1 MDFFKLKANNTTIK
15 TEIYAGIATFL
26 AMIYII
32 PVNANIMSKS
42 GMPLEALIVAT
53 ALVTILATAFNAF
66 FSNTPVAMSV
76 GMGLNAYFT
85 FSVCIEQKIPWQS
98 ALGAVFLSGLIFTLL
113 SFTNFRVWVIK
124 SIPLDLRKAI
134 SAGIGTFI
142 AFMGLVQ
149 MGVISKNEET
159 LVGLGDLSSTSVLF
173 GLFGLFLVFV
183 FWAWKIKSAF
193 ILAVFVSALC
203 AWIFGIN
210 DAKFP
215 EELVSLPIITGDNG
229 LATIFGQL
237 DILSALELTMIP
249 VVLTFFVTQLFDSVG
264 TITGVGARGKI
275 FDDPK
280 NGESKMGRT
289 LGADALSST
298 MGAVVGT
305 STVTAFVE
313 SSAGVEA
320 GGRTG
325 LTALVCAI
333 CFVFT
338 LFLLPVFKAIPANSI
353 YPVLV
358 LVGVL
363 MFMEVANINFKD
375 KSIAISAFFIIIMMP
390 LTYSITTG
398 FAFGFIAYLL
408 MCIMQKEFSRINL
421 GIIVLSFISFLVFLL
436 QFIDL

>member
-1 MDFFKLKANNTTIK
+1 MDFFKLKEHNSDVK

-32 PVNANIMSKS
+32 PVNANIMSNS

-53 ALVTILATAFNAF
+53 ALVTIIATTLSAF

-85 FSVCIEQKIPWQS
+85 FSVCNTYQIPWQS
-98 ALGAVFLSGLIFTLL
+98 ALGAVFLSGIVFTLL
-113 SFTNFRVWVIK
+113 SFTNFRIWVIK
-124 SIPLDLRKAI
+124 SIPNDLRKAI

-149 MGVISKNEET
+149 MGIITKSEAT
-159 LVGLGDLSSTSVLF
+159 LVGLGDFSSTKVLF
-173 GLFGLFLVFV
+173 GIFGLFLVFV
-183 FWAWKIKSAF
+183 FWAWRIKAAF

-203 AWIFGIN
+203 AWIFGI
-210 DAKFP
+210 DGARFP
-215 EELVSLPIITGDNG
+215 EQLLSMPVINGDNG
-229 LATIFGQL
+229 LSAIFGKL
-237 DILSALELTMIP
+237 DIKGALELSMIP
-249 VVLTFFVTQLFDSVG
+249 IVLTFFVTQLFDSVG
-264 TITGVGARGKI
+264 TITGVGSRGKI

-280 NGESKMGRT
+280 QGDKKLGKT
-289 LGADALSST
+289 LGVDAVSSA

-325 LTALVCAI
+325 LTALVTAI

-375 KSIAISAFFIIIMMP
+375 KAIAVSAFFIIIMMP

-398 FAFGFIAYLL
+398 FAFGFIAYLF
-408 MCIMQKEFSRINL
+408 MRIMQKEFDKINL
-421 GIIVLSFISFLVFLL
+421 GIIILSAISLLVFLL
-436 QFIDL
+436 QFL

>member
-1 MDFFKLKANNTTIK
+1 MDFFKLKEHNSDVK
-15 TEIYAGIATFL
+15 TEIYAGVATFL

-32 PVNANIMSKS
+32 PVNANIMSNS

-53 ALVTILATAFNAF
+53 ALVTIIATTFNAF

-85 FSVCIEQKIPWQS
+85 FSVCYTYQIPWQS
-98 ALGAVFLSGLIFTLL
+98 ALGAVFLSGIVFTLL
-113 SFTNFRVWVIK
+113 SFTNFRIWVIK
-124 SIPLDLRKAI
+124 SIPNDLRKAI

-149 MGVISKNEET
+149 MGVITKSEAT
-159 LVGLGDLSSTSVLF
+159 LVGLGDFSNTKVLF

-183 FWAWKIKSAF
+183 FWAWKVKAAF

-203 AWIFGIN
+203 AWIFGI
-210 DAKFP
+210 DGAKFP
-215 EELVSLPIITGDNG
+215 EQLLSLPVISGDNG
-229 LATIFGQL
+229 LSAIFGKL
-237 DILSALELTMIP
+237 DIKGALELSMIP
-249 VVLTFFVTQLFDSVG
+249 IVLTFFVTQLFDSVG
-264 TITGVGARGKI
+264 TITGVGSRGKI
-275 FDDPK
+275 FDDPEQ
-280 NGESKMGRT
+280 GEKKLGKT
-289 LGADALSST
+289 LGADAVSSA

-325 LTALVCAI
+325 LTALVTAI

-353 YPVLV
+353 YPILV

-375 KSIAISAFFIIIMMP
+375 KAIAVSAFFIIIMMP

-398 FAFGFIAYLL
+398 FAFGFITYLF
-408 MCIMQKEFSRINL
+408 MRIMQKEFDKINL
-421 GIIVLSFISFLVFLL
+421 GIIVLSAISLLVFLL
-436 QFIDL
+436 QFL

>member
-1 MDFFKLKANNTTIK
+1 MDFFKLKEHNSDVK
-15 TEIYAGIATFL
+15 TEIYAGVATFL

-32 PVNANIMSKS
+32 PVNANIMSNS

-53 ALVTILATAFNAF
+53 ALVTIIATTFSAF

-85 FSVCIEQKIPWQS
+85 FSVCNTYQIPWQS
-98 ALGAVFLSGLIFTLL
+98 ALGAVFLSGVIFTLL
-113 SFTNFRVWVIK
+113 SFTNFRIWVIK
-124 SIPLDLRKAI
+124 SIPNDLRKAI

-149 MGVISKNEET
+149 MGIITKSEAT
-159 LVGLGDLSSTSVLF
+159 LVGLGDFSNTKVLF

-183 FWAWKIKSAF
+183 FWAWRIKAAF

-203 AWIFGIN
+203 AWIFGI
-210 DAKFP
+210 DGARFP
-215 EELVSLPIITGDNG
+215 EQLLSLPVISGDNG
-229 LATIFGQL
+229 LNAIFGKL
-237 DILSALELTMIP
+237 DIKGALELSMIP
-249 VVLTFFVTQLFDSVG
+249 IVLTFFVTQLFDSVG
-264 TITGVGARGKI
+264 TITGVGSRGKI

-280 NGESKMGRT
+280 QGEKKLGKT
-289 LGADALSST
+289 LGADAASSA
-298 MGAVVGT
+298 MGAVIGT

-325 LTALVCAI
+325 LTALVTAI

-353 YPVLV
+353 YPILV

-375 KSIAISAFFIIIMMP
+375 KAIAVSAFFIIIMMP

-398 FAFGFIAYLL
+398 FAFGFIAYLF
-408 MCIMQKEFSRINL
+408 MRIMQKEFDKINL
-421 GIIVLSFISFLVFLL
+421 GIIVLSAISLLVFLL
-436 QFIDL
+436 QFL

>member
-1 MDFFKLKANNTTIK
+1 MDFFKLKEHNSDVK

-32 PVNANIMSKS
+32 PVNANIMSNS

-53 ALVTILATAFNAF
+53 ALVTIIATTFSAF

-85 FSVCIEQKIPWQS
+85 FSVCNTYQIPWQS
-98 ALGAVFLSGLIFTLL
+98 ALGAVFLSGIVFTLL
-113 SFTNFRVWVIK
+113 SFTNFRIWVIK
-124 SIPLDLRKAI
+124 SIPNDLRKAI

-149 MGVISKNEET
+149 MGIITKSEAT
-159 LVGLGDLSSTSVLF
+159 LVGLGDFSSTKVLF

-183 FWAWKIKSAF
+183 FWAWRIKAAF

-203 AWIFGIN
+203 AWIFGI
-210 DAKFP
+210 DGARFP
-215 EELVSLPIITGDNG
+215 EQLLSMPVINGDNG
-229 LATIFGQL
+229 LSAIFGKL
-237 DILSALELTMIP
+237 DIKGALELSMIP
-249 VVLTFFVTQLFDSVG
+249 IVLTFFVTQLFDSVG
-264 TITGVGARGKI
+264 TITGVGSRGKI

-280 NGESKMGRT
+280 QGEKKLGKT
-289 LGADALSST
+289 LGADAASSA

-325 LTALVCAI
+325 LTALVTAI

-353 YPVLV
+353 YPILV

-375 KSIAISAFFIIIMMP
+375 KAIAVSAFFIIIMMP

-398 FAFGFIAYLL
+398 FAFGFIAYLF
-408 MCIMQKEFSRINL
+408 MRIMQKEFDKINL
-421 GIIVLSFISFLVFLL
+421 GIIVLSAISLLVFLL
-436 QFIDL
+436 QFL

>member
-1 MDFFKLKANNTTIK
+1 MDFFKLKEHNSDIK

-32 PVNANIMSKS
+32 PVNANIMSNS

-53 ALVTILATAFNAF
+53 ALVTIIATTFSAF

-85 FSVCIEQKIPWQS
+85 FSVCNTYQIPWQS
-98 ALGAVFLSGLIFTLL
+98 ALGAVFLSGIVFTLL
-113 SFTNFRVWVIK
+113 SFTNFRIWVIK
-124 SIPLDLRKAI
+124 SIPNDLRKAI

-149 MGVISKNEET
+149 MGIIAKSEAT
-159 LVGLGDLSSTSVLF
+159 LVGLGDFSSTKVLF

-183 FWAWKIKSAF
+183 FWAWRIKAAF

-203 AWIFGIN
+203 AWIFGI
-210 DAKFP
+210 DGAKFP
-215 EELVSLPIITGDNG
+215 EQLLSLPVISGDNG
-229 LATIFGQL
+229 LSAIFGKL
-237 DILSALELTMIP
+237 DIKGALELSMIP
-249 VVLTFFVTQLFDSVG
+249 IVLTFFVTQLFDSVG
-264 TITGVGARGKI
+264 TITGVGSRGKI

-280 NGESKMGRT
+280 QGEKKLGKT
-289 LGADALSST
+289 LGADAASSA

-325 LTALVCAI
+325 LTALVTAI

-353 YPVLV
+353 YPILV

-375 KSIAISAFFIIIMMP
+375 KAIAVSAFFIIIMMP

-398 FAFGFIAYLL
+398 FAFGFIAYLF
-408 MCIMQKEFSRINL
+408 MRIMQKEFDKINL
-421 GIIVLSFISFLVFLL
+421 GIIVLSAISLLVFLL
-436 QFIDL
+436 QFL

>member
-1 MDFFKLKANNTTIK
+1 MDFFKLKEHNSDVK
-15 TEIYAGIATFL
+15 TEIYAGVATFL

-32 PVNANIMSKS
+32 PVNANIMSNS

-53 ALVTILATAFNAF
+53 ALVTIIATTFSAF

-85 FSVCIEQKIPWQS
+85 FSVCNTYQIPWQS
-98 ALGAVFLSGLIFTLL
+98 ALGAVFLSGVIFTLL
-113 SFTNFRVWVIK
+113 SFTNFRIWVIK
-124 SIPLDLRKAI
+124 SIPNDLRKAI

-149 MGVISKNEET
+149 MGIITKSEAT
-159 LVGLGDLSSTSVLF
+159 LVGLGDFSSTKVLF

-183 FWAWKIKSAF
+183 FWAWRIKAAF

-203 AWIFGIN
+203 AWIFGI
-210 DAKFP
+210 DGAKFP
-215 EELVSLPIITGDNG
+215 EQLLSLPVISGDNG
-229 LATIFGQL
+229 LSAIFGKL
-237 DILSALELTMIP
+237 DIKGALELSMIP
-249 VVLTFFVTQLFDSVG
+249 IVLTFFVTQLFDSVG
-264 TITGVGARGKI
+264 TITGVGSRGKI

-280 NGESKMGRT
+280 QGEKKLGKT
-289 LGADALSST
+289 LGADAASSA
-298 MGAVVGT
+298 MGAVIGT

-325 LTALVCAI
+325 LTALVTAI

-353 YPVLV
+353 YPILV

-375 KSIAISAFFIIIMMP
+375 KAIAVSAFFIIIMMP

-398 FAFGFIAYLL
+398 FAFGFIAYLF
-408 MCIMQKEFSRINL
+408 MRIMQKEFDKINL
-421 GIIVLSFISFLVFLL
+421 GIIVLSAISLLVFLL
-436 QFIDL
+436 QFL

>member
-1 MDFFKLKANNTTIK
+1 MDFFKLKEHNSDVK

-32 PVNANIMSKS
+32 PVNANTMSNS

-53 ALVTILATAFNAF
+53 ALVTIIATTLSAF

-85 FSVCIEQKIPWQS
+85 FSVCNTYQIPWQS
-98 ALGAVFLSGLIFTLL
+98 ALGAVFLSGIVFTLL
-113 SFTNFRVWVIK
+113 SFTNFRIWVIK
-124 SIPLDLRKAI
+124 SIPNDLRKAI

-149 MGVISKNEET
+149 MGIITKSEAT
-159 LVGLGDLSSTSVLF
+159 LVGLGDFSSTKVLF

-183 FWAWKIKSAF
+183 FWAWRIKAAF

-203 AWIFGIN
+203 AWIFGI
-210 DAKFP
+210 DGARFP
-215 EELVSLPIITGDNG
+215 EQLLSMPVINGDNG
-229 LATIFGQL
+229 LSAIFGKL
-237 DILSALELTMIP
+237 DIKGALELSMIP
-249 VVLTFFVTQLFDSVG
+249 IVLTFFVTQLFDSVG
-264 TITGVGARGKI
+264 TITGVGSRGKI

-280 NGESKMGRT
+280 QGDKKLGKT
-289 LGADALSST
+289 LGVDAVSSA

-325 LTALVCAI
+325 LTALVTAI

-375 KSIAISAFFIIIMMP
+375 KAIAVSAFFIIIMMP

-398 FAFGFIAYLL
+398 FAFGFIAYLFIR
-408 MCIMQKEFSRINL
+408 IMQKEFDKINL
-421 GIIVLSFISFLVFLL
+421 GIIILSAISLLVFLL
-436 QFIDL
+436 QFL

>member
-1 MDFFKLKANNTTIK
+1 MDFFKLKEHNSDVK

-32 PVNANIMSKS
+32 PVNANIMSNS

-53 ALVTILATAFNAF
+53 ALVTIIATTFSAF

-85 FSVCIEQKIPWQS
+85 FSVCNTYQIPWQS
-98 ALGAVFLSGLIFTLL
+98 ALGAVFLSGIVFTLL
-113 SFTNFRVWVIK
+113 SFTNFRIWVIK
-124 SIPLDLRKAI
+124 SIPNDLRKAI

-149 MGVISKNEET
+149 MGMITKSEAT
-159 LVGLGDLSSTSVLF
+159 LVGLGDFSSTKVLF

-183 FWAWKIKSAF
+183 FWAWRIKAAF

-203 AWIFGIN
+203 AWIFGI
-210 DAKFP
+210 DGAKFP
-215 EELVSLPIITGDNG
+215 EQLFSMPVISGDNG
-229 LATIFGQL
+229 LSAIFGKL
-237 DILSALELTMIP
+237 DIKGALELSMIP
-249 VVLTFFVTQLFDSVG
+249 IVLTFFVTQLFDSVG
-264 TITGVGARGKI
+264 TITGVGSRGKI

-280 NGESKMGRT
+280 QGEKKLGKT
-289 LGADALSST
+289 LGADAASSA

-325 LTALVCAI
+325 LTALVTAI

-353 YPVLV
+353 YPILV

-375 KSIAISAFFIIIMMP
+375 KAIAVSAFFIIIMMP

-398 FAFGFIAYLL
+398 FAFGFIAYLF
-408 MCIMQKEFSRINL
+408 MRIMQKEFDKINL
-421 GIIVLSFISFLVFLL
+421 GIIVLSAISSLVFLL
-436 QFIDL
+436 QFL

>member
-1 MDFFKLKANNTTIK
+1 MDFFKLKEHNSDVK
-15 TEIYAGIATFL
+15 TEIYAGVATFL

-32 PVNANIMSKS
+32 PVNANIMSNS

-53 ALVTILATAFNAF
+53 ALVTIIATTFSAF

-85 FSVCIEQKIPWQS
+85 FSVCNTYQIPWQS
-98 ALGAVFLSGLIFTLL
+98 ALGAVFLSGVIFTLL
-113 SFTNFRVWVIK
+113 SFTNFRIWVIK
-124 SIPLDLRKAI
+124 SIPNDLRKAI

-149 MGVISKNEET
+149 MGIITKSEAT
-159 LVGLGDLSSTSVLF
+159 LVGLGDFSNTKVLF

-183 FWAWKIKSAF
+183 FWAWRIKAAF

-203 AWIFGIN
+203 AWIFGI
-210 DAKFP
+210 DGARFP
-215 EELVSLPIITGDNG
+215 EQLLSLPVISGDNG
-229 LATIFGQL
+229 LSAIFGKL
-237 DILSALELTMIP
+237 DIKGALELSMIP
-249 VVLTFFVTQLFDSVG
+249 IVLTFFVTQLFDSVG
-264 TITGVGARGKI
+264 TITGVGSRGKI
-275 FDDPK
+275 FEDPK
-280 NGESKMGRT
+280 QGEKKLGKT
-289 LGADALSST
+289 LGADAASSA
-298 MGAVVGT
+298 MGAVIGT

-325 LTALVCAI
+325 LTALVTAI
-333 CFVFT
+333 CFIFT

-353 YPVLV
+353 YPILV

-375 KSIAISAFFIIIMMP
+375 KAIAVSAFFIIIMMP

-398 FAFGFIAYLL
+398 FAFGFIAYLF
-408 MCIMQKEFSRINL
+408 MRIMQKEFDKINL
-421 GIIVLSFISFLVFLL
+421 GIIVLSAISLLVFLL
-436 QFIDL
+436 QFL

>member
-1 MDFFKLKANNTTIK
+1 MDFFKLKEHNSDIK

-32 PVNANIMSKS
+32 PVNANIMSSS

-53 ALVTILATAFNAF
+53 ALVTIIATAFSAF

-85 FSVCIEQKIPWQS
+85 FSVCNTYQIPWQS
-98 ALGAVFLSGLIFTLL
+98 ALGAVFLSGVVFTLL
-113 SFTNFRVWVIK
+113 SFTNFRIWVIK
-124 SIPLDLRKAI
+124 SIPNDLRKAI

-149 MGVISKNEET
+149 MGIITKSEAT
-159 LVGLGDLSSTSVLF
+159 LVGLGDFSSTKVLF

-183 FWAWKIKSAF
+183 FWAWRIKAAF

-203 AWIFGIN
+203 AWIFGI
-210 DAKFP
+210 DGAKFP
-215 EELVSLPIITGDNG
+215 EQLLSLPVISGDNG
-229 LATIFGQL
+229 LSAIFGKL
-237 DILSALELTMIP
+237 DIKGALELSMIP
-249 VVLTFFVTQLFDSVG
+249 IVLTFFVTQLFDSVG
-264 TITGVGARGKI
+264 TITGVGSRGKI

-280 NGESKMGRT
+280 QGEKKLGKT
-289 LGADALSST
+289 LGADAASSA

-325 LTALVCAI
+325 LTALVTAI

-353 YPVLV
+353 YPILV

-375 KSIAISAFFIIIMMP
+375 KAIAVSAFFIIIMMP

-398 FAFGFIAYLL
+398 FAFGFIAYLF
-408 MCIMQKEFSRINL
+408 MRIMQKEFDKINL
-421 GIIVLSFISFLVFLL
+421 GIIVLSVISLLVFLL
-436 QFIDL
+436 QFL

>member
-1 MDFFKLKANNTTIK
+1 MDFFKLKEHNSDIK

-32 PVNANIMSKS
+32 PVNANIMSNS

-53 ALVTILATAFNAF
+53 ALVTIIATAFSAF

-85 FSVCIEQKIPWQS
+85 FSVCNTYQIPWQS
-98 ALGAVFLSGLIFTLL
+98 ALGAVFLSGVVFTLL
-113 SFTNFRVWVIK
+113 SFTNFRIWVIK
-124 SIPLDLRKAI
+124 SIPNDLRKAI

-149 MGVISKNEET
+149 MGIITKSEAT
-159 LVGLGDLSSTSVLF
+159 LVGLGDFSSTKVLF

-183 FWAWKIKSAF
+183 FWAWRIKAAF

-203 AWIFGIN
+203 AWIFGI
-210 DAKFP
+210 DGAKFP
-215 EELVSLPIITGDNG
+215 EQLLSLPAISGDNG
-229 LATIFGQL
+229 LSAIFGKL
-237 DILSALELTMIP
+237 DIKGALELSMIP
-249 VVLTFFVTQLFDSVG
+249 IVLTFFVTQLFDSVG
-264 TITGVGARGKI
+264 TITGVGSRGKI

-280 NGESKMGRT
+280 QGEKKLGKT
-289 LGADALSST
+289 LGADAASSA

-325 LTALVCAI
+325 LTALVTAI

-353 YPVLV
+353 YPILV

-375 KSIAISAFFIIIMMP
+375 KAIAVSAFFIIIMMP

-398 FAFGFIAYLL
+398 FAFGFIAYLF
-408 MCIMQKEFSRINL
+408 MRIIQKEFDKINL
-421 GIIVLSFISFLVFLL
+421 GIIVLSVISLLVFLL
-436 QFIDL
+436 QFL

>member
-1 MDFFKLKANNTTIK
+1 MDFFKLKEHNSDVK
-15 TEIYAGIATFL
+15 TEIYAGVATFL

-32 PVNANIMSKS
+32 PVNANIMNNS

-53 ALVTILATAFNAF
+53 ALVTIIATTFSAF

-85 FSVCIEQKIPWQS
+85 FSVCNTYQIPWQS
-98 ALGAVFLSGLIFTLL
+98 ALGAVFLSGVIFTLL
-113 SFTNFRVWVIK
+113 SFTNFRIWVIK
-124 SIPLDLRKAI
+124 SIPNDLRKAI

-149 MGVISKNEET
+149 MGIITKSEAT
-159 LVGLGDLSSTSVLF
+159 LVGLGDFSNTKVLF

-183 FWAWKIKSAF
+183 FWAWRIKAAF

-203 AWIFGIN
+203 AWIFGI
-210 DAKFP
+210 DGARFP
-215 EELVSLPIITGDNG
+215 EQLLSLPVISGDNG
-229 LATIFGQL
+229 LSAIFGKL
-237 DILSALELTMIP
+237 DIKGALELSMIP
-249 VVLTFFVTQLFDSVG
+249 IVLTFFVTQLFDSVG
-264 TITGVGARGKI
+264 TITGVGSRGKI

-280 NGESKMGRT
+280 QGEKKLGKT
-289 LGADALSST
+289 LGADAASSA
-298 MGAVVGT
+298 MGAVIGT

-325 LTALVCAI
+325 LTALVTAI

-353 YPVLV
+353 YPILV

-375 KSIAISAFFIIIMMP
+375 KAIAVSAFFIIIMMP

-398 FAFGFIAYLL
+398 FAFGFIAYLF
-408 MCIMQKEFSRINL
+408 MRIMQKEFDKINL
-421 GIIVLSFISFLVFLL
+421 GIIVLSAISLLVFLL
-436 QFIDL
+436 QFL

>member
-1 MDFFKLKANNTTIK
+1 MDFFKLKEHKTDVK

-32 PVNANIMSKS
+32 PVNANIMSNS

-53 ALVTILATAFNAF
+53 ALVTIIATTFSAL

-85 FSVCIEQKIPWQS
+85 FSVCNTYQVPWQS
-98 ALGAVFLSGLIFTLL
+98 ALGAVFLSGVIFTLL
-113 SFTNFRVWVIK
+113 SFTNFRIWVIK
-124 SIPLDLRKAI
+124 SIPNDLRKAI

-149 MGVISKNEET
+149 MGIITKNEAT
-159 LVGLGDLSSTSVLF
+159 LVGLGDFSSTKVLF

-183 FWAWKIKSAF
+183 FWAWRIKAAF

-203 AWIFGIN
+203 AWIFGI
-210 DAKFP
+210 DGAQFP
-215 EELVSLPIITGDNG
+215 EQILSLPVISGDNG
-229 LATIFGQL
+229 LSAIFGKL
-237 DILSALELTMIP
+237 DIQGALELSMIP

-264 TITGVGARGKI
+264 TITGVGSRGKI

-280 NGESKMGRT
+280 QGEKKLGKT
-289 LGADALSST
+289 LGADAASSA

-325 LTALVCAI
+325 LTALVTAI

-353 YPVLV
+353 YPILV

-363 MFMEVANINFKD
+363 MFMEVASINFKD
-375 KSIAISAFFIIIMMP
+375 KAIAVSAFFIIIMMP

-408 MCIMQKEFSRINL
+408 MRLMQKELDKINL
-421 GIIVLSFISFLVFLL
+421 GIIVLSAISLLVFLL
-436 QFIDL
+436 QFL

>member
-1 MDFFKLKANNTTIK
+1 MDFFKLKEHNSDVK
-15 TEIYAGIATFL
+15 TEIYAGVATFL

-32 PVNANIMSKS
+32 PVNANIMSNS

-53 ALVTILATAFNAF
+53 ALVTIIATTFSAF

-85 FSVCIEQKIPWQS
+85 FSVCNTYQIPWQS
-98 ALGAVFLSGLIFTLL
+98 ALGAVFLSGVIFTLL
-113 SFTNFRVWVIK
+113 SFTNFRIWVIK
-124 SIPLDLRKAI
+124 SIPNDLRKAI

-149 MGVISKNEET
+149 MGIITKSEAT
-159 LVGLGDLSSTSVLF
+159 LVGLGDFSNTKVLF

-183 FWAWKIKSAF
+183 FWAWRIKAAF

-203 AWIFGIN
+203 AWIFGI
-210 DAKFP
+210 DGARFP
-215 EELVSLPIITGDNG
+215 EQLLSLPVISGDNG
-229 LATIFGQL
+229 LSAIFGKL
-237 DILSALELTMIP
+237 DIKGALELSMIP
-249 VVLTFFVTQLFDSVG
+249 VILTFFVTQLFDSVG
-264 TITGVGARGKI
+264 TITGVGSRGKI

-280 NGESKMGRT
+280 LGEKKLGKT
-289 LGADALSST
+289 LGADAASSA
-298 MGAVVGT
+298 MGAVIGT

-325 LTALVCAI
+325 LTALVTAI

-353 YPVLV
+353 YPILV

-375 KSIAISAFFIIIMMP
+375 KAIAVSAFFIIIMMP

-398 FAFGFIAYLL
+398 FAFGFIAYLF
-408 MCIMQKEFSRINL
+408 MRIMQKEFDKINL
-421 GIIVLSFISFLVFLL
+421 GIIVLSAISLLVFLL
-436 QFIDL
+436 QFL

>member
-1 MDFFKLKANNTTIK
+1 MDFFKLKEHNSDVK
-15 TEIYAGIATFL
+15 TEIYAGIVTFL

-32 PVNANIMSKS
+32 PVNANIMSNS

-53 ALVTILATAFNAF
+53 ALVTIIATTFSAF

-85 FSVCIEQKIPWQS
+85 FSVCNTYQIPWQS
-98 ALGAVFLSGLIFTLL
+98 ALGAVFLSGIVFTLL
-113 SFTNFRVWVIK
+113 SFTNFRIWVIK
-124 SIPLDLRKAI
+124 SIPNDLRKAI

-149 MGVISKNEET
+149 MGIITKSEAT
-159 LVGLGDLSSTSVLF
+159 LVGLGDFSSTKVLF

-183 FWAWKIKSAF
+183 FWAWRIKAAF

-203 AWIFGIN
+203 AWIFGI
-210 DAKFP
+210 DGAKFP
-215 EELVSLPIITGDNG
+215 EQLLSLPVISGDNG
-229 LATIFGQL
+229 LSAIFGKL
-237 DILSALELTMIP
+237 DIKGALELSMIP
-249 VVLTFFVTQLFDSVG
+249 IVLTFFVTQLFDSVG
-264 TITGVGARGKI
+264 TITGVGSRGKI

-280 NGESKMGRT
+280 QGEKKLGKT
-289 LGADALSST
+289 LGADAASSA
-298 MGAVVGT
+298 MGAVIGT

-325 LTALVCAI
+325 LTALVTAI

-353 YPVLV
+353 YPILV

-375 KSIAISAFFIIIMMP
+375 KAIAVSAFFIIIMMP

-398 FAFGFIAYLL
+398 FAFGFIAYLF
-408 MCIMQKEFSRINL
+408 MRIMQKEFDKINL
-421 GIIVLSFISFLVFLL
+421 GIIVLSAISLLVFLL
-436 QFIDL
+436 QFL

>member
-1 MDFFKLKANNTTIK
+1 MDFFKLKEHNSDVK
-15 TEIYAGIATFL
+15 TEIYAGVATFL

-32 PVNANIMSKS
+32 PVNANIMSNS

-53 ALVTILATAFNAF
+53 ALVTIIATTFSAF

-85 FSVCIEQKIPWQS
+85 FSVCNTYQIPWQS
-98 ALGAVFLSGLIFTLL
+98 ALGAVFLSGVIFTLL
-113 SFTNFRVWVIK
+113 SFTNFRIWVIK
-124 SIPLDLRKAI
+124 SIPNDLRKAI

-149 MGVISKNEET
+149 MGIITKSEAT
-159 LVGLGDLSSTSVLF
+159 LVGLGDFSNTKVLF

-183 FWAWKIKSAF
+183 FWAWRIKAAF

-203 AWIFGIN
+203 AWIFGI
-210 DAKFP
+210 DGARFP
-215 EELVSLPIITGDNG
+215 EQLLSLPVISGDNG
-229 LATIFGQL
+229 LSAIFGKL
-237 DILSALELTMIP
+237 DIKGALELSMIP
-249 VVLTFFVTQLFDSVG
+249 IVLTFFVTQLFDSVG
-264 TITGVGARGKI
+264 TITGVGSRGKI

-280 NGESKMGRT
+280 QGEKKLGKT
-289 LGADALSST
+289 LGADAASSA
-298 MGAVVGT
+298 MGAVIGT

-325 LTALVCAI
+325 LTALVTAI

-353 YPVLV
+353 YPILV

-375 KSIAISAFFIIIMMP
+375 KAIAVSAFFIIIMMP

-398 FAFGFIAYLL
+398 FAFGFIAYLF
-408 MCIMQKEFSRINL
+408 MRIMQKEFDKINL
-421 GIIVLSFISFLVFLL
+421 GIIVLSAISLLVFLL
-436 QFIDL
+436 QFL

>member
-1 MDFFKLKANNTTIK
+1 MDFFKLKEHNSDVK
-15 TEIYAGIATFL
+15 TEIYAGVATFL

-32 PVNANIMSKS
+32 PVNANIMSNS

-53 ALVTILATAFNAF
+53 ALVTIIATTFSAF

-85 FSVCIEQKIPWQS
+85 FSVCNTYQIPWQS
-98 ALGAVFLSGLIFTLL
+98 ALGAVFLSGVIFTLL
-113 SFTNFRVWVIK
+113 SFTNFRIWVIK
-124 SIPLDLRKAI
+124 SIPNDLRKAI

-149 MGVISKNEET
+149 MGIITKSEAT
-159 LVGLGDLSSTSVLF
+159 LVGLGDFSNTKVLF

-183 FWAWKIKSAF
+183 FWAWRIKAAF

-203 AWIFGIN
+203 AWIFGI
-210 DAKFP
+210 DGAKFP
-215 EELVSLPIITGDNG
+215 EQLLSLPVISGDNG
-229 LATIFGQL
+229 LSAIFGKL
-237 DILSALELTMIP
+237 DIKGALELSMIP
-249 VVLTFFVTQLFDSVG
+249 IVLTFFVTQLFDSVG
-264 TITGVGARGKI
+264 TITGVGSRGKI

-280 NGESKMGRT
+280 QGEKKLGKT
-289 LGADALSST
+289 LGADAASSA
-298 MGAVVGT
+298 MGAVIGT

-325 LTALVCAI
+325 LTALVTAI

-353 YPVLV
+353 YPILV

-375 KSIAISAFFIIIMMP
+375 KAIAVSAFFIIIMMP

-398 FAFGFIAYLL
+398 FAFGFIAYLF
-408 MCIMQKEFSRINL
+408 MRIMQKEFDKINL
-421 GIIVLSFISFLVFLL
+421 GIIVLSAISLLVFLL
-436 QFIDL
+436 QFL

>member
-1 MDFFKLKANNTTIK
+1 MDFFKLKEHKTDVK

-32 PVNANIMSKS
+32 PVNANIMSHS

-53 ALVTILATAFNAF
+53 ALVTIIATTFSAL

-85 FSVCIEQKIPWQS
+85 FSVCNTYQVPWQS
-98 ALGAVFLSGLIFTLL
+98 ALGAVFLSGVIFTLL
-113 SFTNFRVWVIK
+113 SFTNFRIWVIK
-124 SIPLDLRKAI
+124 SIPNDLRKAI

-149 MGVISKNEET
+149 MGIITKNEAT
-159 LVGLGDLSSTSVLF
+159 LVGLGDFSSTKVLF

-183 FWAWKIKSAF
+183 FWAWKIKAAF

-203 AWIFGIN
+203 AWIFGI
-210 DAKFP
+210 DGAQFP
-215 EELVSLPIITGDNG
+215 EQILSLPVISGDNG
-229 LATIFGQL
+229 LSAIFGKL
-237 DILSALELTMIP
+237 DIQGALELSMIP

-264 TITGVGARGKI
+264 TITGVGSRGKI

-280 NGESKMGRT
+280 QGEKKLGKT
-289 LGADALSST
+289 LGADAASSA

-325 LTALVCAI
+325 LTALVTAI

-353 YPVLV
+353 YPILV

-363 MFMEVANINFKD
+363 MFMEVASINFKD
-375 KSIAISAFFIIIMMP
+375 KAIAVSAFFIIIMMP

-408 MCIMQKEFSRINL
+408 MRLMQKEFDKINL
-421 GIIVLSFISFLVFLL
+421 GIIVLSAISLLVFLL
-436 QFIDL
+436 QFL

>member
-1 MDFFKLKANNTTIK
+1 MDFFKLKEHNSDVK
-15 TEIYAGIATFL
+15 TEIYAGVATFL

-32 PVNANIMSKS
+32 PVNANIMSNS

-53 ALVTILATAFNAF
+53 ALVTIIATTFSAF

-85 FSVCIEQKIPWQS
+85 FSVCNTYQIPWQS
-98 ALGAVFLSGLIFTLL
+98 ALGAVFLSGVIFTLL
-113 SFTNFRVWVIK
+113 SFTNFRIWVIK
-124 SIPLDLRKAI
+124 SIPNDLRKAI

-142 AFMGLVQ
+142 AFMGLAQ
-149 MGVISKNEET
+149 MGIITKSEAT
-159 LVGLGDLSSTSVLF
+159 LVGLGDFSNTKVLF

-183 FWAWKIKSAF
+183 FWAWRIKAAF

-203 AWIFGIN
+203 AWIFGI
-210 DAKFP
+210 DGARFP
-215 EELVSLPIITGDNG
+215 EQLLSLPVIGGDNG
-229 LATIFGQL
+229 LSAIFGKL
-237 DILSALELTMIP
+237 DIKGALELSMIP
-249 VVLTFFVTQLFDSVG
+249 IVLTFFVTQLFDSVG
-264 TITGVGARGKI
+264 TITGVGSRGKI

-280 NGESKMGRT
+280 QGEKKLGKT
-289 LGADALSST
+289 LGADAASSA
-298 MGAVVGT
+298 MGAVIGT

-325 LTALVCAI
+325 LTALVTAI

-353 YPVLV
+353 YPILV

-375 KSIAISAFFIIIMMP
+375 KAIAVSAFFIIIMMP

-398 FAFGFIAYLL
+398 FAFGFIAYLF
-408 MCIMQKEFSRINL
+408 MRIMQKEFDKINL
-421 GIIVLSFISFLVFLL
+421 GIIVLSAISLLVFLL
-436 QFIDL
+436 QFL

>member
-1 MDFFKLKANNTTIK
+1 MDFFKLKEYNSDVK
-15 TEIYAGIATFL
+15 TEIYAGLATFL

-32 PVNANIMSKS
+32 PVNANIMSNS

-53 ALVTILATAFNAF
+53 ALVTIIATTFSAF

-85 FSVCIEQKIPWQS
+85 FSVCNTYQIPWQS
-98 ALGAVFLSGLIFTLL
+98 ALGAVFLSGIVFTLL
-113 SFTNFRVWVIK
+113 SFTNFRIWVIK
-124 SIPLDLRKAI
+124 SIPNDLRKAI

-149 MGVISKNEET
+149 MGIITKSEAT
-159 LVGLGDLSSTSVLF
+159 LVGLGDFSNTKVLF

-183 FWAWKIKSAF
+183 FWAWRIKAAF

-203 AWIFGIN
+203 AWIFGI
-210 DAKFP
+210 DGARFP
-215 EELVSLPIITGDNG
+215 EQLLSLPVISGDNG
-229 LATIFGQL
+229 LSAIFGKL
-237 DILSALELTMIP
+237 DIKGALELSMIP
-249 VVLTFFVTQLFDSVG
+249 IVLTFFVTQLFDSVG
-264 TITGVGARGKI
+264 TITGVGSRGKI

-280 NGESKMGRT
+280 QGEKKLGKT
-289 LGADALSST
+289 LGADAASSA
-298 MGAVVGT
+298 MGAVIGT

-325 LTALVCAI
+325 LTALVTAI
-333 CFVFT
+333 CFIFT

-353 YPVLV
+353 YPILV

-375 KSIAISAFFIIIMMP
+375 KAIAVSAFFIIIMMP

-398 FAFGFIAYLL
+398 FAFGFIAYLF
-408 MCIMQKEFSRINL
+408 MRIMQKEFDKINL
-421 GIIVLSFISFLVFLL
+421 GIIVLSAISLLVFLL
-436 QFIDL
+436 QFL

>member
-1 MDFFKLKANNTTIK
+1 MDFFKLKEHNSDVK

-32 PVNANIMSKS
+32 PVNANIMSNS

-53 ALVTILATAFNAF
+53 ALVTIIATTFSAF

-85 FSVCIEQKIPWQS
+85 FSVCNTYQIPWQS
-98 ALGAVFLSGLIFTLL
+98 ALGAVFLSGIVFTLL
-113 SFTNFRVWVIK
+113 SFTNFRIWVIK
-124 SIPLDLRKAI
+124 SIPNDLRKAI

-149 MGVISKNEET
+149 MGIITKSEAT
-159 LVGLGDLSSTSVLF
+159 LVGLGDFSSTKVLF

-183 FWAWKIKSAF
+183 FWAWRIKAAF

-203 AWIFGIN
+203 AWIFGI
-210 DAKFP
+210 DGARFP
-215 EELVSLPIITGDNG
+215 EQLLSMPVINGDNG
-229 LATIFGQL
+229 LSAIFGKL
-237 DILSALELTMIP
+237 DIKGALELSMIP
-249 VVLTFFVTQLFDSVG
+249 IVLTFFVTQLFDSVG
-264 TITGVGARGKI
+264 TITGVGSRGKI

-280 NGESKMGRT
+280 QGEKKLGKT
-289 LGADALSST
+289 LGADAASSA

-325 LTALVCAI
+325 LTALVTAI

-353 YPVLV
+353 YPILV

-375 KSIAISAFFIIIMMP
+375 KAIAVSAFFIIIMMP

-398 FAFGFIAYLL
+398 FAFGFIAYLF
-408 MCIMQKEFSRINL
+408 MRIMQKEFDKINL
-421 GIIVLSFISFLVFLL
+421 GIIVLSVISLLVFLL
-436 QFIDL
+436 QFL

>member
-1 MDFFKLKANNTTIK
+1 MDFFKLKEHNSDVK

-32 PVNANIMSKS
+32 PVNANIMSNS

-53 ALVTILATAFNAF
+53 ALVTIIATTLSAF

-85 FSVCIEQKIPWQS
+85 FSVCNTYQIPWQS
-98 ALGAVFLSGLIFTLL
+98 ALGAVFLSGIVFTLL
-113 SFTNFRVWVIK
+113 SFTNFRIWVIK
-124 SIPLDLRKAI
+124 SIPNDLRKAI

-149 MGVISKNEET
+149 MGIITKSEAT
-159 LVGLGDLSSTSVLF
+159 LVGLGDFSSTKVLF

-183 FWAWKIKSAF
+183 FWAWRIKAAF

-203 AWIFGIN
+203 AWIFGI
-210 DAKFP
+210 DGARFP
-215 EELVSLPIITGDNG
+215 EQLLSMPVINGDND
-229 LATIFGQL
+229 LSAIFGKL
-237 DILSALELTMIP
+237 DIKGALELSMIP
-249 VVLTFFVTQLFDSVG
+249 IVLTFFVTQLFDSVG
-264 TITGVGARGKI
+264 TITGVGSRGKI

-280 NGESKMGRT
+280 QGDKKLGKT
-289 LGADALSST
+289 LGVDAVSSA

-325 LTALVCAI
+325 LTALVTAI

-375 KSIAISAFFIIIMMP
+375 KAIAVSAFFIIIMMP

-398 FAFGFIAYLL
+398 FAFGFIAYLF
-408 MCIMQKEFSRINL
+408 MRIMQKEFDKINL
-421 GIIVLSFISFLVFLL
+421 GIIILSAISLLVFLL
-436 QFIDL
+436 QFL

>member
-1 MDFFKLKANNTTIK
+1 MDFFKLKEHNSDVK

-32 PVNANIMSKS
+32 PVNANIMSNS

-53 ALVTILATAFNAF
+53 ALVTIIATTLSAF

-85 FSVCIEQKIPWQS
+85 FSVCNTYQIPWQS
-98 ALGAVFLSGLIFTLL
+98 ALGAVFLSGIVFTLL
-113 SFTNFRVWVIK
+113 SFTNFRIWVIK
-124 SIPLDLRKAI
+124 SIPNDLRKAI

-149 MGVISKNEET
+149 MGIITKSEAT
-159 LVGLGDLSSTSVLF
+159 LVGLGDFSSTKVLF

-183 FWAWKIKSAF
+183 FWAWRIKAAF

-203 AWIFGIN
+203 AWIFGI
-210 DAKFP
+210 DGARFP
-215 EELVSLPIITGDNG
+215 EQLLSMPVINGDNG
-229 LATIFGQL
+229 LSAIFGKL
-237 DILSALELTMIP
+237 DIKGALELSMIP
-249 VVLTFFVTQLFDSVG
+249 IVLTFFVTQLFDSVG
-264 TITGVGARGKI
+264 TITGVGSRGKI

-280 NGESKMGRT
+280 QGDKKLGKT
-289 LGADALSST
+289 LGVDAVSSA

-325 LTALVCAI
+325 LTALVTAI

-375 KSIAISAFFIIIMMP
+375 KAIAVSAFFIIIMMP

-398 FAFGFIAYLL
+398 FAFGFIAYLF
-408 MCIMQKEFSRINL
+408 MRIMQKEFDKINL
-421 GIIVLSFISFLVFLL
+421 GIIILSAISLLVFLL
-436 QFIDL
+436 QFL

>member
-1 MDFFKLKANNTTIK
+1 MDFFKLKEHNSDVK

-32 PVNANIMSKS
+32 PVNANIMSNS

-53 ALVTILATAFNAF
+53 ALVTIIATTFSAF

-85 FSVCIEQKIPWQS
+85 FSVCNTYQIPWQS
-98 ALGAVFLSGLIFTLL
+98 ALGAVFLSGVIFTLL
-113 SFTNFRVWVIK
+113 SFTNFRIWVIK
-124 SIPLDLRKAI
+124 SIPNDLRKAI

-149 MGVISKNEET
+149 MGIITKSEAT
-159 LVGLGDLSSTSVLF
+159 LVGLGDFSNTKVLF

-183 FWAWKIKSAF
+183 FWAWRIKAAF

-203 AWIFGIN
+203 AWIFGI
-210 DAKFP
+210 DGARFP
-215 EELVSLPIITGDNG
+215 EQLLSLPVISGDNG
-229 LATIFGQL
+229 LSAIFGKL
-237 DILSALELTMIP
+237 DIKGALELSMIP
-249 VVLTFFVTQLFDSVG
+249 VILTFFVTQLFDSVG
-264 TITGVGARGKI
+264 TITGVGSRGKI

-280 NGESKMGRT
+280 LGEKKLGKT
-289 LGADALSST
+289 LGADAASSA
-298 MGAVVGT
+298 MGAVIGT

-325 LTALVCAI
+325 LTALVTAI

-353 YPVLV
+353 YPILV

-375 KSIAISAFFIIIMMP
+375 KAIAVSAFFIIIMMP

-398 FAFGFIAYLL
+398 FAFGFIAYLF
-408 MCIMQKEFSRINL
+408 MRIMQKEFDKINL
-421 GIIVLSFISFLVFLL
+421 GIIVLSAISLLVFLL
-436 QFIDL
+436 QFL

>member
-1 MDFFKLKANNTTIK
+1 MDFFKLKEHNSDVK
-15 TEIYAGIATFL
+15 TEIYAGVATFL

-32 PVNANIMSKS
+32 PVNANIMSNS

-53 ALVTILATAFNAF
+53 ALVTIIATTFSAF

-85 FSVCIEQKIPWQS
+85 FSVCNTYQIPWQS
-98 ALGAVFLSGLIFTLL
+98 ALGAVFLSGVIFTLL
-113 SFTNFRVWVIK
+113 SFTNFRIWVIK
-124 SIPLDLRKAI
+124 SIPNDLRKAI

-149 MGVISKNEET
+149 MGIITKSEAT
-159 LVGLGDLSSTSVLF
+159 LVGLGDFSNTKVLF

-183 FWAWKIKSAF
+183 FWAWRIKAAF

-203 AWIFGIN
+203 AWIFGI
-210 DAKFP
+210 DGARFP
-215 EELVSLPIITGDNG
+215 EQLLSLPVISGDNG
-229 LATIFGQL
+229 LSAIFGKL
-237 DILSALELTMIP
+237 DIKGALELSMIP
-249 VVLTFFVTQLFDSVG
+249 IVLTFFVTQLFDSVG
-264 TITGVGARGKI
+264 TITGVGSRGKI

-280 NGESKMGRT
+280 QGEKKLGKT
-289 LGADALSST
+289 LGADAASSA
-298 MGAVVGT
+298 MGAVIGT
-305 STVTAFVE
+305 STVTTFVE

-325 LTALVCAI
+325 LTALVTAI
-333 CFVFT
+333 CFIFT
-338 LFLLPVFKAIPANSI
+338 LFLLPMFKAIPANSI
-353 YPVLV
+353 YPILV

-375 KSIAISAFFIIIMMP
+375 KAIAVSAFFIIIMMP

-398 FAFGFIAYLL
+398 FAFGFIAYLF
-408 MCIMQKEFSRINL
+408 MRIMQKEFDKINL
-421 GIIVLSFISFLVFLL
+421 GIIVLSAISLLVFLL
-436 QFIDL
+436 QFL

>member
-1 MDFFKLKANNTTIK
+1 MDFFKLKEHNSDVK

-32 PVNANIMSKS
+32 PVNANIMSNS

-53 ALVTILATAFNAF
+53 ALVTIIATTLSAF

-85 FSVCIEQKIPWQS
+85 FSVCNTYQIPWQS
-98 ALGAVFLSGLIFTLL
+98 ALGAVFLSGIVFTLL
-113 SFTNFRVWVIK
+113 SFTNFRIWVIK
-124 SIPLDLRKAI
+124 SIPNDLRKAI

-149 MGVISKNEET
+149 MGIITKSEAT
-159 LVGLGDLSSTSVLF
+159 LVGLGDFSSTKVLF

-183 FWAWKIKSAF
+183 FWAWRIKAAF

-203 AWIFGIN
+203 AWIFGI
-210 DAKFP
+210 DGARFP
-215 EELVSLPIITGDNG
+215 EQLLSMPVINGDNG
-229 LATIFGQL
+229 LSAIFGKL
-237 DILSALELTMIP
+237 DIKGALELSMIP
-249 VVLTFFVTQLFDSVG
+249 IVLTFFVTQLFDSVG
-264 TITGVGARGKI
+264 TITGVGSRGKI

-280 NGESKMGRT
+280 QGDKKLGKT
-289 LGADALSST
+289 LGVDAVSSA

-325 LTALVCAI
+325 LTALVTAI

-375 KSIAISAFFIIIMMP
+375 KAIAVSAFFIIIMMP

-398 FAFGFIAYLL
+398 FAFGFIAYLF
-408 MCIMQKEFSRINL
+408 MRIMQKEFDKINL
-421 GIIVLSFISFLVFLL
+421 GIIILSAISSLVFLL
-436 QFIDL
+436 QFL

>member
-1 MDFFKLKANNTTIK
+1 MDFFKLKEHNSDVK

-32 PVNANIMSKS
+32 PVNANIMSNS

-53 ALVTILATAFNAF
+53 ALVTIIATTFSAF

-85 FSVCIEQKIPWQS
+85 FSVCNTYQIPWQS
-98 ALGAVFLSGLIFTLL
+98 ALGAVFLSGIVFTLL
-113 SFTNFRVWVIK
+113 SFTNFRIWVIK
-124 SIPLDLRKAI
+124 SIPNDLRKAI

-149 MGVISKNEET
+149 MGIITKSEAT
-159 LVGLGDLSSTSVLF
+159 LVGLGDFSSTKVLF

-183 FWAWKIKSAF
+183 FWAWRIKAAF

-203 AWIFGIN
+203 AWIFGI
-210 DAKFP
+210 DGAKFP
-215 EELVSLPIITGDNG
+215 EQLLSLPVISGDNG
-229 LATIFGQL
+229 LSAIFGKL
-237 DILSALELTMIP
+237 DIKGALEFSMIP
-249 VVLTFFVTQLFDSVG
+249 IVLTFFVTQLFDSVG
-264 TITGVGARGKI
+264 TITGVGSRGKI

-280 NGESKMGRT
+280 QGEKKLGKT
-289 LGADALSST
+289 LGADAASSA

-325 LTALVCAI
+325 LTALVTAI

-353 YPVLV
+353 YPILV

-375 KSIAISAFFIIIMMP
+375 KAIAVSAFFIIIMMP

-398 FAFGFIAYLL
+398 FAFGFIAYLF
-408 MCIMQKEFSRINL
+408 MRIMQKEFDKINL
-421 GIIVLSFISFLVFLL
+421 GIIVLSAISLLVFLL
-436 QFIDL
+436 QFL

>member
-1 MDFFKLKANNTTIK
+1 MDFFKLKEHNSDVK

-32 PVNANIMSKS
+32 PVNANIMSNS

-53 ALVTILATAFNAF
+53 ALVTIIATTLSAF

-85 FSVCIEQKIPWQS
+85 FSVCNTYQIPWQS
-98 ALGAVFLSGLIFTLL
+98 ALGAVFLSGIVFTLL
-113 SFTNFRVWVIK
+113 SFTNFRIWVIK
-124 SIPLDLRKAI
+124 SIPNDLRKAI

-149 MGVISKNEET
+149 MGIITKSEAT
-159 LVGLGDLSSTSVLF
+159 LVGLGDFSSTKVLF

-183 FWAWKIKSAF
+183 FWAWRIKAAF

-203 AWIFGIN
+203 AWIFGI
-210 DAKFP
+210 DGAKFP
-215 EELVSLPIITGDNG
+215 EQLLSMPVINGDNG
-229 LATIFGQL
+229 LSAIFGKL
-237 DILSALELTMIP
+237 DIKGALELSMIP
-249 VVLTFFVTQLFDSVG
+249 IVLTFFVTQLFDSVG
-264 TITGVGARGKI
+264 TITGVGSRGKI

-280 NGESKMGRT
+280 QGDKKLGKT
-289 LGADALSST
+289 LGVDAVSSA

-325 LTALVCAI
+325 LTALVTAI

-375 KSIAISAFFIIIMMP
+375 KAIAVSAFFIIIMMP

-398 FAFGFIAYLL
+398 FAFGFIAYLF
-408 MCIMQKEFSRINL
+408 MRIMQKEFDKINL
-421 GIIVLSFISFLVFLL
+421 GIIILSAISLLVFLL
-436 QFIDL
+436 QFL

>member
-1 MDFFKLKANNTTIK
+1 MDFFKLKEHNSDVK

-32 PVNANIMSKS
+32 PVNANIMSNS

-53 ALVTILATAFNAF
+53 ALVTIIATTFSAF

-85 FSVCIEQKIPWQS
+85 FSVCNTYQIPWQS
-98 ALGAVFLSGLIFTLL
+98 ALGAVFLSGIVFTLL
-113 SFTNFRVWVIK
+113 SFTNFRIWVIK
-124 SIPLDLRKAI
+124 SIPNDLRKAI

-149 MGVISKNEET
+149 MGIITKSEAT
-159 LVGLGDLSSTSVLF
+159 LVGLGDFSSTKVLF

-183 FWAWKIKSAF
+183 FWAWRIKAAF

-203 AWIFGIN
+203 AWIFGI
-210 DAKFP
+210 DGAKFP
-215 EELVSLPIITGDNG
+215 EQLFSMPVISGDNG
-229 LATIFGQL
+229 LSAIFGKL
-237 DILSALELTMIP
+237 DIKGALELSMIP
-249 VVLTFFVTQLFDSVG
+249 IVLTFFVTQLFDSVG
-264 TITGVGARGKI
+264 TITGVGSRGKI

-280 NGESKMGRT
+280 QGEKKLGKT
-289 LGADALSST
+289 LGADAASSA

-325 LTALVCAI
+325 LTALVTAI

-353 YPVLV
+353 YPILV

-375 KSIAISAFFIIIMMP
+375 KAIAVSAFFIIIMMP

-398 FAFGFIAYLL
+398 FAFGFIAYLF
-408 MCIMQKEFSRINL
+408 MRIMQKEFDKINL
-421 GIIVLSFISFLVFLL
+421 GIIVLSAISLLVFLL
-436 QFIDL
+436 QFL

>member
-1 MDFFKLKANNTTIK
+1 MDFFKLKEHNSDVK

-32 PVNANIMSKS
+32 PVNANIMSNS

-53 ALVTILATAFNAF
+53 ALVTIIATTFSAF

-85 FSVCIEQKIPWQS
+85 FSVCNTYQIPWQS
-98 ALGAVFLSGLIFTLL
+98 ALGAVFLSGIVFTLL
-113 SFTNFRVWVIK
+113 SFTNFRIWVIK
-124 SIPLDLRKAI
+124 SIPNDLRKAI

-149 MGVISKNEET
+149 MGIITKSEAT
-159 LVGLGDLSSTSVLF
+159 LVGLGDFSSTKVLF

-183 FWAWKIKSAF
+183 FWAWRIKAAF

-203 AWIFGIN
+203 AWIFGI
-210 DAKFP
+210 DGAKFP
-215 EELVSLPIITGDNG
+215 EQLLSLPVISGDNG
-229 LATIFGQL
+229 LSTIFGKL
-237 DILSALELTMIP
+237 DIKGALELSMIP
-249 VVLTFFVTQLFDSVG
+249 IVLTFFVTQLFDSVG
-264 TITGVGARGKI
+264 TITGVGSRGKI

-280 NGESKMGRT
+280 QGEKKLGKT
-289 LGADALSST
+289 LGADAASSA

-325 LTALVCAI
+325 LTALVTAI

-353 YPVLV
+353 YPILV

-375 KSIAISAFFIIIMMP
+375 KAIAVSAFFIIIMMP

-398 FAFGFIAYLL
+398 FAFGFIAYLF
-408 MCIMQKEFSRINL
+408 MRIMQKEFDKINL
-421 GIIVLSFISFLVFLL
+421 GIIVLSVISLLVFLL
-436 QFIDL
+436 QFL

>member
-1 MDFFKLKANNTTIK
+1 MDFFKLKEHNSDIK

-32 PVNANIMSKS
+32 PVNANIMSNS

-53 ALVTILATAFNAF
+53 ALVTIIATAFSAF

-85 FSVCIEQKIPWQS
+85 FSVCNTYQIPWQS
-98 ALGAVFLSGLIFTLL
+98 ALGAVFLSGVVFTLL
-113 SFTNFRVWVIK
+113 SFTNFRIWVIK
-124 SIPLDLRKAI
+124 SIPNDLRKAI

-149 MGVISKNEET
+149 MGIITKSEAT
-159 LVGLGDLSSTSVLF
+159 LVGLGDFSSTKVLF

-183 FWAWKIKSAF
+183 FWTWRIKAAF

-203 AWIFGIN
+203 AWIFGI
-210 DAKFP
+210 DGAKFP
-215 EELVSLPIITGDNG
+215 EQLLSLPVISGDNG
-229 LATIFGQL
+229 LSAIFGKL
-237 DILSALELTMIP
+237 DIKGALELSMIP
-249 VVLTFFVTQLFDSVG
+249 IVLTFFVTQLFDSVG
-264 TITGVGARGKI
+264 TITGVGSRGKI

-280 NGESKMGRT
+280 QGEKKLGKT
-289 LGADALSST
+289 LGADAASSA

-325 LTALVCAI
+325 LTALVTAI

-353 YPVLV
+353 YPILV

-375 KSIAISAFFIIIMMP
+375 KAIAVSAFFIIIMMP

-398 FAFGFIAYLL
+398 FAFGFIAYLF
-408 MCIMQKEFSRINL
+408 MRIMQKEFDKINL
-421 GIIVLSFISFLVFLL
+421 GIIVLSVISLLVFLL
-436 QFIDL
+436 QFL

>member
-1 MDFFKLKANNTTIK
+1 MDFFKLKEHNSDIK

-32 PVNANIMSKS
+32 PVNANIMSNS

-53 ALVTILATAFNAF
+53 ALVTIIATAFSAF

-85 FSVCIEQKIPWQS
+85 FSVCNTYQIPWQS
-98 ALGAVFLSGLIFTLL
+98 ALGTVFLSGVVFTLL
-113 SFTNFRVWVIK
+113 SFTNFRIWVIK
-124 SIPLDLRKAI
+124 SIPNDLRKAI

-149 MGVISKNEET
+149 MGIITKSEAT
-159 LVGLGDLSSTSVLF
+159 LVGLGDFSSTKVLF

-183 FWAWKIKSAF
+183 FWAWRIKAAF
-193 ILAVFVSALC
+193 ILAVFASALC
-203 AWIFGIN
+203 AWIFGI
-210 DAKFP
+210 DGAKFP
-215 EELVSLPIITGDNG
+215 EQLLSLPVISGDNG
-229 LATIFGQL
+229 LSAIFGKL
-237 DILSALELTMIP
+237 DIKGALELSMIP
-249 VVLTFFVTQLFDSVG
+249 IVLTFFVTQLFDSVG
-264 TITGVGARGKI
+264 TITGVGSRGKI

-280 NGESKMGRT
+280 QGEKKLGKT
-289 LGADALSST
+289 LGADAASSA

-325 LTALVCAI
+325 LTALVTAI

-353 YPVLV
+353 YPILV

-375 KSIAISAFFIIIMMP
+375 KAIAVSAFFIIIMMP

-398 FAFGFIAYLL
+398 FAFGFIAYLF
-408 MCIMQKEFSRINL
+408 MRIMQKEFDKINL
-421 GIIVLSFISFLVFLL
+421 GIIVLSVISLLVFLL
-436 QFIDL
+436 QFL

>member
-1 MDFFKLKANNTTIK
+1 MDFFKLKEHNSDVK

-32 PVNANIMSKS
+32 PVNANIMSNS

-53 ALVTILATAFNAF
+53 ALVTIIATTFSAF

-85 FSVCIEQKIPWQS
+85 FSVCNTYQIPWQS
-98 ALGAVFLSGLIFTLL
+98 ALGAVFLSGIVFTLL
-113 SFTNFRVWVIK
+113 SFTNFRIWVIK
-124 SIPLDLRKAI
+124 SIPNDLRKAI

-149 MGVISKNEET
+149 MGMITKSEAT
-159 LVGLGDLSSTSVLF
+159 LVGLGDFSSTKVLF

-183 FWAWKIKSAF
+183 FWAWRIKAAF

-203 AWIFGIN
+203 AWIFGI
-210 DAKFP
+210 DGAKFP
-215 EELVSLPIITGDNG
+215 EQLFSMPVISGDNG
-229 LATIFGQL
+229 LSAIFGKL
-237 DILSALELTMIP
+237 DIKGALELSMIP
-249 VVLTFFVTQLFDSVG
+249 IVLTFFVTQLFDSVG
-264 TITGVGARGKI
+264 TITGVGSRGKI

-280 NGESKMGRT
+280 QGEKKLGKT
-289 LGADALSST
+289 LGADAASSA

-325 LTALVCAI
+325 LTALVTAI

-353 YPVLV
+353 YPILV

-375 KSIAISAFFIIIMMP
+375 KAIAVSAFFIIIMMP

-398 FAFGFIAYLL
+398 FAFGFIAYLF
-408 MCIMQKEFSRINL
+408 MRIMQKEFDKINL
-421 GIIVLSFISFLVFLL
+421 GIIVLSAISLLVFLL
-436 QFIDL
+436 QFL

>member
-1 MDFFKLKANNTTIK
+1 MDFFKLKEHNSDVK
-15 TEIYAGIATFL
+15 TEIYAGVATFL

-32 PVNANIMSKS
+32 PVNANIMSNS

-53 ALVTILATAFNAF
+53 ALVTIIATTFSAF

-85 FSVCIEQKIPWQS
+85 FSVCNTYQIPWQS
-98 ALGAVFLSGLIFTLL
+98 ALGAVFLSGVIFTLL
-113 SFTNFRVWVIK
+113 SFTNFRIWVIK
-124 SIPLDLRKAI
+124 SIPNDLRKAI

-149 MGVISKNEET
+149 MGIITKSEAT
-159 LVGLGDLSSTSVLF
+159 LVGLGDFSNTKVLF

-183 FWAWKIKSAF
+183 FWAWRIKAAF

-203 AWIFGIN
+203 AWIFGI
-210 DAKFP
+210 DGARFP
-215 EELVSLPIITGDNG
+215 EQLLSLPVISGDNG
-229 LATIFGQL
+229 LSAIFGKL
-237 DILSALELTMIP
+237 DIKGALELSMIP
-249 VVLTFFVTQLFDSVG
+249 IVLTFFVTQLFDSVG
-264 TITGVGARGKI
+264 TITGVGSRGKI

-280 NGESKMGRT
+280 QGEKKLGKT
-289 LGADALSST
+289 LGADAASSA
-298 MGAVVGT
+298 MGAVIGT

-325 LTALVCAI
+325 LTALVAAI
-333 CFVFT
+333 CFIFT

-353 YPVLV
+353 YPILV

-375 KSIAISAFFIIIMMP
+375 KAIAVSAFFIIIMMP

-398 FAFGFIAYLL
+398 FAFGFIAYLF
-408 MCIMQKEFSRINL
+408 MRIMQKEFDKINL
-421 GIIVLSFISFLVFLL
+421 GIIVLSAISLLVFLL
-436 QFIDL
+436 QFL

>member
-1 MDFFKLKANNTTIK
+1 MDFFKLKEHNSDVK

-32 PVNANIMSKS
+32 PVNANIMSNS

-53 ALVTILATAFNAF
+53 ALVTIIATTLSAF

-85 FSVCIEQKIPWQS
+85 FSVCNTYQIPWQS
-98 ALGAVFLSGLIFTLL
+98 ALGAVFLSGIVFTLL
-113 SFTNFRVWVIK
+113 SFTNFRIWVIK
-124 SIPLDLRKAI
+124 SIPNDLRKAI

-149 MGVISKNEET
+149 MGIITKSEAT
-159 LVGLGDLSSTSVLF
+159 LVGLGDFSSTKVLF
-173 GLFGLFLVFV
+173 GLFGLFLVFI
-183 FWAWKIKSAF
+183 FWAWRIKAAF

-203 AWIFGIN
+203 AWIFGI
-210 DAKFP
+210 DGARFP
-215 EELVSLPIITGDNG
+215 EQLLSMPVINGDNG
-229 LATIFGQL
+229 LSAIFGKL
-237 DILSALELTMIP
+237 DIKGALELSMIP
-249 VVLTFFVTQLFDSVG
+249 IVLTFFVTQLFDSVG
-264 TITGVGARGKI
+264 TITGVGSRGKI

-280 NGESKMGRT
+280 QGDKKLGKT
-289 LGADALSST
+289 LGVDAVSSA

-325 LTALVCAI
+325 LTALVTAI

-375 KSIAISAFFIIIMMP
+375 KAIAVSAFFIIIMMP

-398 FAFGFIAYLL
+398 FAFGFIAYLF
-408 MCIMQKEFSRINL
+408 MRIMQKEFDKINL
-421 GIIVLSFISFLVFLL
+421 GIIILSAISLLVFLL
-436 QFIDL
+436 QFL

>member
-1 MDFFKLKANNTTIK
+1 MDFFKLKEHNSDVK
-15 TEIYAGIATFL
+15 TEIYAGVATFL

-32 PVNANIMSKS
+32 PVNANIMSNS

-53 ALVTILATAFNAF
+53 ALVTIIATTFSAF

-85 FSVCIEQKIPWQS
+85 FSVCNTYQIPWQS
-98 ALGAVFLSGLIFTLL
+98 ALGAVFLSGVIFTLL
-113 SFTNFRVWVIK
+113 SFTNFRIWVIK
-124 SIPLDLRKAI
+124 SIPNDLRKAI

-149 MGVISKNEET
+149 MGIITKSEAT
-159 LVGLGDLSSTSVLF
+159 LVGLGDFSNTKVLF

-183 FWAWKIKSAF
+183 FWAWRIKAAF

-203 AWIFGIN
+203 AWIFGI
-210 DAKFP
+210 DGARFP
-215 EELVSLPIITGDNG
+215 EQLLSLPVISGDNG
-229 LATIFGQL
+229 LSAIFGKL
-237 DILSALELTMIP
+237 DIKGALELSMIP
-249 VVLTFFVTQLFDSVG
+249 IVLTFFVTQLFDSVG
-264 TITGVGARGKI
+264 TITGVGSRGKI

-280 NGESKMGRT
+280 QGEKKLGKT
-289 LGADALSST
+289 LGADAASSA
-298 MGAVVGT
+298 MGAVIGT

-325 LTALVCAI
+325 LTALVTAI

-353 YPVLV
+353 YPILV

-375 KSIAISAFFIIIMMP
+375 KAIAVSAFFIIIMMP

-398 FAFGFIAYLL
+398 FAFGIIAYLF
-408 MCIMQKEFSRINL
+408 MRIMQKEFDKINL
-421 GIIVLSFISFLVFLL
+421 GIIVLSAISLLVFLL
-436 QFIDL
+436 QFL

>member
-1 MDFFKLKANNTTIK
+1 MDFFKLKEHNSDIK

-32 PVNANIMSKS
+32 PVNANIMSNS

-53 ALVTILATAFNAF
+53 ALVTIIATAFSAF

-85 FSVCIEQKIPWQS
+85 FSVCNTYQIPWQS
-98 ALGAVFLSGLIFTLL
+98 ALGAVFLSGVVFTLL
-113 SFTNFRVWVIK
+113 SFTNFRIWVIK
-124 SIPLDLRKAI
+124 SIPNDLRKAI

-149 MGVISKNEET
+149 MGIIAKSEAT
-159 LVGLGDLSSTSVLF
+159 LVGLGDFSSTKVLF

-183 FWAWKIKSAF
+183 FWAWRIKAAF

-203 AWIFGIN
+203 AWIFGI
-210 DAKFP
+210 DGAKFP
-215 EELVSLPIITGDNG
+215 EQLLSLPVISGDNG
-229 LATIFGQL
+229 LSAIFGKL
-237 DILSALELTMIP
+237 DIKGALELSMIP
-249 VVLTFFVTQLFDSVG
+249 IVLTFFVTQLFDSVG
-264 TITGVGARGKI
+264 TITGVGSRGKI

-280 NGESKMGRT
+280 QGEKKLGKT
-289 LGADALSST
+289 LGADAASSA

-325 LTALVCAI
+325 LTALVTAI

-353 YPVLV
+353 YPILV

-375 KSIAISAFFIIIMMP
+375 KAIAVSAFFIIIMMP

-398 FAFGFIAYLL
+398 FAFGFIAYLF
-408 MCIMQKEFSRINL
+408 MRIMQKEFDKINL
-421 GIIVLSFISFLVFLL
+421 GIIVLSVISLLVFLL
-436 QFIDL
+436 QFL